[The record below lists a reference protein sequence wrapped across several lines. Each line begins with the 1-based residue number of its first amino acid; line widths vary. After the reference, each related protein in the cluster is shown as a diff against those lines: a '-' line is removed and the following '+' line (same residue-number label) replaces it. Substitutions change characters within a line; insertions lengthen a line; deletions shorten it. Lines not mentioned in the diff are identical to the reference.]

1 MLEMILL
8 DLVLVFLIAI
18 IIGICGFFAFMCFKF
33 CEGIFDIAA
42 GTVLVVI
49 GIAVSVFLVSNIT
62 IKEEVITETVQ
73 ILQTEKADDI
83 VDTGYKTYFLTENG
97 KKLYFIEN
105 TFSPYFNS
113 LNGQTVDLTYKKA
126 IHPFTFTPDM
136 REFLTLDIIK

>member
-1 MLEMILL
+1 MPN
-8 DLVLVFLIAI
+8 AI
-18 IIGICGFFAFMCFKF
+18 V
-33 CEGIFDIAA
+33 
-42 GTVLVVI
+42 VLVVI